1 MDADARGPLLY
12 SYFPIPANPMSVALL
27 LLLLVVTFVLGPIGA
42 APEGLWPLGGTCF
55 LPLAAVLLAMAL
67 AKPSPTFVHEEGI
80 EISQPLA
87 VRILRRP
94 RYVPWSEVRDVYPAS
109 YEVSGSFLSPFASS
123 AGTLVHVGIGL
134 ETRDG
139 RRGLVRFTPGAIRG
153 FRAESRGYQEAM
165 AVIRDRFARRGVPMV
180 TTAKALTDE
189 EVLRMQKAAREP
201 LVSLGGVFLAFF
213 LPPTIVAAL
222 FAGVGLIPLP
232 LSFPLLLA
240 AAALALV
247 PPAASMARTL
257 RRSERRNEILGE
269 LAKYQEA
276 LRERSAREA

>member
-27 LLLLVVTFVLGPIGA
+27 LLLLVVTFVLGPIAA

-139 RRGLVRFTPGAIRG
+139 RRGLVRCRFHPDRHASLSIDLDRGLFNCFGCGVHGDAIEFEQRIKG
-153 FRAESRGYQEAM
+153 LNFKQ
-165 AVIRDRFARRGVPMV
+165 AVQLM
-180 TTAKALTDE
+180 
-189 EVLRMQKAAREP
+189 
-201 LVSLGGVFLAFF
+201 
-213 LPPTIVAAL
+213 
-222 FAGVGLIPLP
+222 AGV
-232 LSFPLLLA
+232 
-240 AAALALV
+240 V
-247 PPAASMARTL
+247 
-257 RRSERRNEILGE
+257 
-269 LAKYQEA
+269 
-276 LRERSAREA
+276 

>member
-1 MDADARGPLLY
+1 
-12 SYFPIPANPMSVALL
+12 
-27 LLLLVVTFVLGPIGA
+27 
-42 APEGLWPLGGTCF
+42 
-55 LPLAAVLLAMAL
+55 
-67 AKPSPTFVHEEGI
+67 
-80 EISQPLA
+80 
-87 VRILRRP
+87 
-94 RYVPWSEVRDVYPAS
+94 
-109 YEVSGSFLSPFASS
+109 
-123 AGTLVHVGIGL
+123 
-134 ETRDG
+134 
-139 RRGLVRFTPGAIRG
+139 
-153 FRAESRGYQEAM
+153 M

-222 FAGVGLIPLP
+222 SAGVGLTPLP

-257 RRSERRNEILGE
+257 RRSERRDEVPGE
-269 LAKYQEA
+269 HAEDPGGPPA
-276 LRERSAREA
+276 